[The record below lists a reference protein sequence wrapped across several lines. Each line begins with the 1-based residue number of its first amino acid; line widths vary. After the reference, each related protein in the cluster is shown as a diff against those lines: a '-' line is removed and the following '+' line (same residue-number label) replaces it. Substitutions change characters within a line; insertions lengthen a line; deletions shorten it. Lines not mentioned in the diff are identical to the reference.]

1 MVGTDV
7 LLVDVLKVAIN
18 AHRESLPAAVKG
30 RDRAGSNKSV
40 PFLASGPQ

>member
-18 AHRESLPAAVKG
+18 AHRESLPAAVK
-30 RDRAGSNKSV
+30 AQIEQVAIKVCLS
-40 PFLASGPQ
+40 